1 MNYFKESEFECCG
14 KNCFNEMNK
23 KFICKLEKARS
34 FSLTPYVINSSW
46 RSEEHNKKVG
56 GSKTSSHLKG
66 LAIDIAAP
74 TSSDKYEIIKSLL
87 RVFTRVGIGS
97 NFVHVDMDYEKP
109 QYLIWT
115 Y

>member
-1 MNYFKESEFECCG
+1 MNYFSESEF
-14 KNCFNEMNK
+14 NCNGEPCFDKMNK
-23 KFICKLEKARS
+23 KFISKLERARS
-34 FSLTPYVINSSW
+34 FSLTPFVITSSW

-66 LAIDIAAP
+66 IAVDIAAP

-87 RVFTRVGIGS
+87 RVFTRIGVGS
-97 NFVHVDMDYEKP
+97 NYIHADMDYNKP
-109 QYLIWT
+109 QNCVWT